1 MNAKEIK
8 ELRDKL
14 GISQERL
21 AEMLGVSSRTIQNWE
36 AGGTIPQT
44 KELALQSIGLNP
56 DIKFFGGGQSNVNGD
71 NIAGGNIKVET
82 PKSQDKWIELLMSK
96 ELSLQKAQD
105 HITELL
111 DIIKSMQRNG

>member
-1 MNAKEIK
+1 MNGKEIK
-8 ELRDKL
+8 GIRDSL

-21 AEMLGVSSRTIQNWE
+21 AEILGVSSRTIQNWE

-44 KELALQSIGLNP
+44 KEAALQALTLNR
-56 DIKFFGGGQSNVNGD
+56 DVRFFGGQSNVNGD
-71 NIAGGNIKVET
+71 NIAGGNIKVEP

-96 ELSLQKAQD
+96 EQSLQKAQD